1 MVMEDNGLKGQK
13 ALSLENLKLFLDI
26 PHIRTQYLS
35 IKIQRSYS
43 SVNLLDLEL
52 SKHFPAEL

>member
-1 MVMEDNGLKGQK
+1 MEDNGLQVQK
-13 ALSLENLKLFLDI
+13 ALSLDSLKLFLDI

-43 SVNLLDLEL
+43 CVNLLDLEVP
-52 SKHFPAEL
+52 KHFPVET